1 MIDLESLQCF
11 EFAAEELNFRKAAVR
26 AHLSAAAF
34 GERIRNLEELLDAK
48 LFERTTRRVRL
59 TAQGQMLRPQARRT
73 LTEADRCLTIFDDE
87 NSDKEQYSITLG
99 TRFELGMSWII
110 PNLERLTKLQPQR
123 NIHLYFGDSPD
134 LLMRLDRHEIDAFI
148 SSYRITS
155 TQYESITLYAEDY
168 DFVASP
174 KLIKKQPIRTAEQ
187 AENHTLIDLH
197 RDLPLFSYFLD
208 AVEPEELWAFQKTEY
223 LGTIAAAK
231 HRILQGAGVGVLP
244 RYFIERE
251 LKNKSLV
258 RIKPKVNL
266 PSDHF
271 RLVWRKRDPLSSRMN
286 VLAEELLSFPLS

>member
-73 LTEADRCLTIFDDE
+73 LTEANRCMTIFDGEDPE
-87 NSDKEQYSITLG
+87 IEQYSITLG

-110 PNLERLTKLQPQR
+110 PNLGQLSKGQPQR
-123 NIHLYFGDSPD
+123 DVHLYFGDSPD
-134 LLMRLDRHEIDAFI
+134 LLNRLDRHEIDAFI

-155 TQYESITLYAEDY
+155 TQYESTTLHAEEY

-174 KLIKKQPIRTAEQ
+174 KLIRKQSIRTPRQ
-187 AENHTLIDLH
+187 AEHHTLIDLH

-208 AVEPEELWAFQKTEY
+208 AIDPNELWAFRKTEY

-231 HRILQGAGVGVLP
+231 HRILHGAGVGVLP

-258 RIKPKVNL
+258 RIRPKVTL

-271 RLVWRKRDPLSSRMN
+271 RLVWRKRDPLSSRLK